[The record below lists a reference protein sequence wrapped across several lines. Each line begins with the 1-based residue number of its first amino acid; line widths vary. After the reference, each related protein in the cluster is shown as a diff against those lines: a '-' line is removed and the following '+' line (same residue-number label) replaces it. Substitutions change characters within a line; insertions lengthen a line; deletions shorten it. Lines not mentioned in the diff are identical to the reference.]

1 MCYNKGNRGGE
12 ANELKIGID
21 RKTAKRFALFHLIP
35 LACAALFPLYRH
47 LVGLLPRNMTGCILH
62 DWLFL
67 YCPLCGGTRAV
78 AALLRLNFAAAFHAN
93 AYVTLLA
100 VVVLIHYVVAW
111 VRLLRGGTVLFR
123 FLAWEWIA
131 AAVLLLVYGV
141 LRNVV
146 MVRFGY
152 DPLGDL
158 GAFWNGI
165 RKTCSY

>member
-1 MCYNKGNRGGE
+1 MKNR
-12 ANELKIGID
+12 ID
-21 RKTAKRFALFHLIP
+21 RKAAKRFALFHLLA

-47 LVGLLPRNMTGCILH
+47 LVGLLPQNMTGCILH

-78 AALLRLNFAAAFHAN
+78 TMLLRLNFAAAFRAN

-100 VVVLIHYVVAW
+100 VAALVHYIVAW
-111 VRLLRGGTVLFR
+111 VRLLRGGTALFR

-131 AAVLLLVYGV
+131 AGVLLLVYGV
-141 LRNVV
+141 LRNLL
-146 MVRFGY
+146 MVRFGC

-158 GAFWNGI
+158 GSFWDEI
-165 RKTCSY
+165 RLTCSY

>member
-1 MCYNKGNRGGE
+1 MKNR
-12 ANELKIGID
+12 ID

-35 LACAALFPLYRH
+35 LACAALFPLYRR
-47 LVGLLPRNMTGCILH
+47 LVGLLPQNMTGCILH

-67 YCPLCGGTRAV
+67 YCPLCGGTRA
-78 AALLRLNFAAAFHAN
+78 AEALLRLNFAAAFRAN

-100 VVVLIHYVVAW
+100 VAALVHYIVAW

-146 MVRFGY
+146 MIRFGR

-165 RKTCSY
+165 RGTCSY